1 MIRDRK
7 TTKKKPLIK
16 KTRKSTVTETTK
28 TTGEGAMTNKKNSAE
43 NISAEPV
50 SVSETGT
57 NNIPEAVIIN
67 QPGDDSN
74 LPDVIAVDPLVE
86 AAVTRINQI
95 VGNSLLDMSLAVGKY
110 VLEAFFDNDITEA
123 RSRNPKKQHSY
134 RKLQNHPGLKIH
146 FKALSL
152 MVNVAIQEKILLETI
167 KPEEL
172 KSLTYS
178 HRVELLVAN
187 DTDKP
192 PLAQKC
198 IAEQLTIK
206 QIRIEILNA
215 KNKPAPDKKKFI
227 DPFIQDII
235 DKYSM
240 PDFSVEDIKWA
251 RIDSIKKM
259 QAKVDEYLLE
269 IENTHAQLEVSKKN
283 LQLIYTVKNKPKEK
297 TIAREI

>member
-16 KTRKSTVTETTK
+16 KTRKSTATEATK

-50 SVSETGT
+50 SVSETGA
-57 NNIPEAVIIN
+57 NNIPEAEIIN

-74 LPDVIAVDPLVE
+74 LLDVIKVDPLVE
-86 AAVTRINQI
+86 AAVNKINQI
-95 VGNSLLDMSLAVGKY
+95 VGNSLLDMSLEVGKY
-110 VLEAFFDNDITEA
+110 VLETFFNNDITEA
-123 RSRNPKKQHSY
+123 RSRNPLKQYSY

-178 HRVELLVAN
+178 HRVELLVAD

-192 PLAQKC
+192 ALANKC

-206 QIRIEILNA
+206 QIRMEISNA
-215 KNKPAPDKKKFI
+215 KNKPASDKKKFI

-240 PDFSVEDIKWA
+240 SDFSVEDIKWA

-283 LQLIYTVKNKPKEK
+283 LQLIYTEKNKPKEK
-297 TIAREI
+297 TIAL